1 MCSLQGSSFLLA
13 SLDQGEEVHLGS
25 PRKRPPLP
33 GRDTCTLSDEGQR
46 AFSITRHKKHV
57 ALFAF
62 TPVNNGTLL
71 LKVLPDVLGVFDLH
85 PKLVVTTTK
94 LVSEV
99 DHSINN
105 RTCGIRAPKA
115 LL

>member
-1 MCSLQGSSFLLA
+1 MCSLQGSSLFLA

-46 AFSITRHKKHV
+46 AFSITRHRKRV

-62 TPVNNGTLL
+62 TPINNGTLL
-71 LKVLPDVLGVFDLH
+71 LKILPDVLSVFDLH
-85 PKLVVTTTK
+85 PKLVVATTK

-99 DHSINN
+99 DHGINN

>member
-46 AFSITRHKKHV
+46 VFSITRHQKHV
-57 ALFAF
+57 ALFAL
-62 TPVNNGTLL
+62 TPINNGTLL

-85 PKLVVTTTK
+85 PKLVVATTK
-94 LVSEV
+94 LVPEV

-105 RTCGIRAPKA
+105 RTCGIQAPKG